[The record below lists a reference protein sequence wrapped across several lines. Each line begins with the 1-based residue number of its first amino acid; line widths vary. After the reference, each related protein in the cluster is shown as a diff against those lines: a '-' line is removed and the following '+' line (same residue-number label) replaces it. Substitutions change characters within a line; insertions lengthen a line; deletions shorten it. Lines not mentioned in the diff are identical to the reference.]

1 MVKYVKGDF
10 VKINGKITKIGKY
23 LFKMIQAN
31 NRGYKDEMFKQFNF
45 EPIHFN
51 EFMLGDDFISINIS
65 ERLYGV
71 NNIYQNDFVTIAK
84 EENAYTWGIVSNEKY
99 SNRFYNPAKDLKRVY
114 YVHQLQKAYRE
125 ITKEDII
132 LTL

>member
-1 MVKYVKGDF
+1 MVKYVEGDF

-31 NRGYKDEMFKQFNF
+31 NRGYKDEMFKKFKF

-51 EFMLGDDFISINIS
+51 EFMLGDDFVSINIS

-71 NNIYQNDFVTIAK
+71 NNIYQDDFVTITK

-99 SNRFYNPAKDLKRVY
+99 SNRFYNSARDLRRVY
-114 YVHQLQKAYRE
+114 YVHQLQKVYKE
-125 ITKEDII
+125 ITKKDII